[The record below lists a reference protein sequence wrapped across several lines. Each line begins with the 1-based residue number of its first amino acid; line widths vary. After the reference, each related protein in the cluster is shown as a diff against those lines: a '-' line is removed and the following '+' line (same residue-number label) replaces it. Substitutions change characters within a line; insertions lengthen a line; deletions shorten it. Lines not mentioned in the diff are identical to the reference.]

1 MLRLVEEGTLSLDA
15 RARVLLWNV
24 LSDTTEGAWPMVELL
39 DSTLVGGGRDTDARV
54 GVLRRPVT
62 DCPSSG
68 ILRSTLTERASMR
81 RSLPA
86 IALVALLS
94 LLAACGG
101 GDDGDTDTDAAASGD
116 ESSTTGEGVCAQSD
130 ATDLLAEICDK
141 GTLTVSTDPAY
152 PPQSS
157 LNEQTG
163 EYEGF
168 DIDVATEIANRLGV
182 DVAWEAPAWDVIT
195 AGSWNGRW
203 DTTVGSMTPT
213 NDRQEVLYFTEP
225 YNFTPAVVV
234 VPADDESVID
244 LTTDLDGKKI
254 GVCSG
259 CTYDQFL
266 TKDLAID
273 GYEFDFVIDDA
284 EISGY
289 DTDTTALQDLANGR
303 LDAVITSVT
312 TAQGYI
318 DAGNPV
324 KIVGDPVFYEPLA
337 VGFDKSSDPASQ
349 GLFEAVDAIVADL
362 HEDGTLTAL
371 SEEWY
376 GLDLTTQ
383 Q

>member
-1 MLRLVEEGTLSLDA
+1 MRSRSCFAALMAAPLV
-15 RARVLLWNV
+15 
-24 LSDTTEGAWPMVELL
+24 
-39 DSTLVGGGRDTDARV
+39 
-54 GVLRRPVT
+54 
-62 DCPSSG
+62 
-68 ILRSTLTERASMR
+68 LT
-81 RSLPA
+81 
-86 IALVALLS
+86 
-94 LLAACGG
+94 LAACGG
-101 GDDGDTDTDAAASGD
+101 DEEDDD
-116 ESSTTGEGVCAQSD
+116 EPTGPSSEGACVDEPTG
-130 ATDLLAEICDK
+130 LLAEVCEE
-141 GTLTVSTDPAY
+141 GVLTVSTDPAY

-168 DIDVATEIANRLGV
+168 DIDVATEIAERLGV
-182 DVAWEAPAWDVIT
+182 DVAWEAPSWDVIT

-225 YNFTPAVVV
+225 YNYTPAVVV
-234 VPADDESVID
+234 TLADNDDVSD
-244 LTTDLDGKKI
+244 LSTDLDGTKI
-254 GVCSG
+254 GVCAG
-259 CTYDQFL
+259 CTYEQFL
-266 TKDLAID
+266 NKELTID

-284 EISGY
+284 EVSGY

-324 KIVGDPVFYEPLA
+324 KIVGDPVFYEPLS
-337 VGFDKSSDPASQ
+337 VGFDKSSDPSSES
-349 GLFEAVDAIVADL
+349 LFEAVDAIVAEM
-362 HEDGTLTAL
+362 HEDGTLTEF

-383 Q
+383 E

>member
-1 MLRLVEEGTLSLDA
+1 
-15 RARVLLWNV
+15 
-24 LSDTTEGAWPMVELL
+24 
-39 DSTLVGGGRDTDARV
+39 
-54 GVLRRPVT
+54 
-62 DCPSSG
+62 
-68 ILRSTLTERASMR
+68 MR
-81 RSLPA
+81 IRSLLIA
-86 IALVALLS
+86 ALVALLAA

-101 GDDGDTDTDAAASGD
+101 DSDSSADDPRRAARQRDAPAAA
-116 ESSTTGEGVCAQSD
+116 EGEGACAGD
-130 ATDLLAEICDK
+130 VADLLAEICEK

-168 DIDVATEIANRLGV
+168 DIDVATEIANAAGRRRRLGGARLGRHHGRQLERPLGHHRRL
-182 DVAWEAPAWDVIT
+182 DDADQRA
-195 AGSWNGRW
+195 AGSPLLHRALQLHARRGR
-203 DTTVGSMTPT
+203 GRRRQRRRQRPQHRPR
-213 NDRQEVLYFTEP
+213 RQEDRRLRAAAPTSSSSTRSSTIE
-225 YNFTPAVVV
+225 
-234 VPADDESVID
+234 
-244 LTTDLDGKKI
+244 
-254 GVCSG
+254 
-259 CTYDQFL
+259 
-266 TKDLAID
+266 

-324 KIVGDPVFYEPLA
+324 KIVGDPVFYEPLS
-337 VGFDKSSDPASQ
+337 VGFDKSADPSSES
-349 GLFEAVDAIVADL
+349 LYEAVDAIVAEM

-371 SEEWY
+371 SEQWY

>member
-1 MLRLVEEGTLSLDA
+1 
-15 RARVLLWNV
+15 
-24 LSDTTEGAWPMVELL
+24 
-39 DSTLVGGGRDTDARV
+39 
-54 GVLRRPVT
+54 
-62 DCPSSG
+62 
-68 ILRSTLTERASMR
+68 MR
-81 RSLPA
+81 IRFAL
-86 IALVALLS
+86 IAALLALLAT

-101 GDDGDTDTDAAASGD
+101 DDSSGSDKADDNASEEPAATSGDT
-116 ESSTTGEGVCAQSD
+116 VCAGD
-130 ATDLLAEICDK
+130 VTDLLAEICEK

-168 DIDVATEIANRLGV
+168 DIDVATEIAKRLGV
-182 DVAWEAPAWDVIT
+182 DVAWEDPSWDIIT

-225 YNFTPAVVV
+225 YNYTPAVVV
-234 VPADDESVID
+234 ILADNEDVSDIA
-244 LTTDLDGKKI
+244 TDLDGKTI
-254 GVCSG
+254 GVCAG
-259 CTYDQFL
+259 CTYDQYL
-266 TKDLAID
+266 TKDLAIE

-284 EISGY
+284 EVSGY

-324 KIVGDPVFYEPLA
+324 KIVGDPIFYEPLS
-337 VGFDKSSDPASQ
+337 VGFDKSSDPSSES
-349 GLFEAVDAIVADL
+349 LYEAVDEIVAEM
-362 HEDGTLTAL
+362 HEDGTLTAF

-383 Q
+383 E